1 MSLLSYTELCEL
13 VERGVI
19 EHSDFKNVN
28 PGSINVTLQGRFL
41 LESGSGRTLEFSKR
55 ESPTFR
61 ECHDHVFLA
70 PGAFCLGALVERV
83 NLPNDLACDVML
95 RSSAARMGIQHLL
108 AGYGDQGFSGHLT
121 LELRNEL
128 SEHNIILRG
137 GDQIVQLRFHRTL
150 PVPDGHCYISK
161 GAKYAGD
168 TGPQP
173 IKKEHSQ

>member
-1 MSLLSYTELCEL
+1 
-13 VERGVI
+13 
-19 EHSDFKNVN
+19 
-28 PGSINVTLQGRFL
+28 
-41 LESGSGRTLEFSKR
+41 
-55 ESPTFR
+55 
-61 ECHDHVFLA
+61 
-70 PGAFCLGALVERV
+70 
-83 NLPNDLACDVML
+83 
-95 RSSAARMGIQHLL
+95 MGIQHLL

-173 IKKEHSQ
+173 IKQEHAK